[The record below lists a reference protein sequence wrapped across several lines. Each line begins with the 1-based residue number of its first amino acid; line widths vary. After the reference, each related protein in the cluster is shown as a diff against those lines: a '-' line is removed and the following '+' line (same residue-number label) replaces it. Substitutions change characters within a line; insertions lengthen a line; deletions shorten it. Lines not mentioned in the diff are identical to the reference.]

1 VTLEHFKEWKV
12 YKRVK
17 EKESMEDEKTT
28 TGCLSH
34 RAEAD
39 FKRKKW
45 RRRKVGEER
54 GGYRSSLLV
63 VGPVSCVILPV
74 ESGEIFH

>member
-1 VTLEHFKEWKV
+1 
-12 YKRVK
+12 
-17 EKESMEDEKTT
+17 MEDEKTT

-45 RRRKVGEER
+45 RRRKVGSQER
-54 GGYRSSLLV
+54 RVLKGGYTS
-63 VGPVSCVILPV
+63 
-74 ESGEIFH
+74 